1 MKALSVKKGNIA
13 YIGNKKYEVIN
24 PINLKQVLLRDIES
38 GETRISPIMH
48 LRTAPENKMDKDKNN
63 RPVEQIDD
71 THWEIAKW
79 RHDVIKPLL
88 GSNRTKKDVVKRANK
103 FGISYGPIYS
113 WIKRFE
119 ATGQISSL
127 VPLYENKGG
136 KGVVRIDEP
145 VNKIIVE
152 TINELYK
159 TPQRLKVKDVHRE
172 IAVRCKNAKLPVP
185 HENTVRN
192 RISEMSKREITAKR
206 EGASKSDSVYEAAAG
221 SFEVKYPLEVI
232 QVDETPLDIILVDEV
247 YRKPIGRPYITVAED
262 VCTRMVFGFCLS
274 LEHPSFYTAGQC
286 LYMGIMPK
294 QEYLKRVGVK
304 GDWDIWGLPKSVIIH
319 TDNADWYR
327 GKDLRRFCEE
337 YGVSLHFR
345 PVKTPKFG
353 GHIERFIGI
362 VNSEIHTFPGT
373 TFSNTKERGEYDSE
387 AKAVATIKELESWI
401 TNLIVNVY
409 HNRPHSGLGK
419 MIPKK
424 RYEIG
429 IFGDETT
436 AGVGIPE
443 IIQGEDAIKVRLTL
457 LPSVERSIQRDGV
470 TIDHITYYSDV
481 LRKYVEYERAGKKSI
496 FIFKRDPRDIS
507 IIYFYAQ
514 DLKEYFPIPY
524 RNVAYP
530 PISVWELRKI
540 QKYLKDKNMKDF
552 NEDDIFR
559 GYAEMNRIK
568 NESIKK
574 SKSVRREQEAKQR
587 YREKTGG
594 GTGKGEN
601 KPLYESAK
609 GGHEDIK
616 KAIDS
621 RMDDIFSTPS
631 PFEDIEIIGG
641 KKMDDEIV

>member
-1 MKALSVKKGNIA
+1 MKALSVKKSNTV
-13 YIGNKKYEVIN
+13 YIGDKKYEVIN
-24 PINLKQVLLRDIES
+24 PINLKQVLLRDVEN
-38 GETRISPIMH
+38 GETGTFPIMH
-48 LRTAPENKMDKDKNN
+48 LRAAPEKGMNKDNDSI
-63 RPVEQIDD
+63 PIEHIDD
-71 THWEIAKW
+71 AHWEIAKK
-79 RHDVIKPLL
+79 RYEIIKPLL
-88 GSNRTKKDVVKRANK
+88 GSNRTKKDVVKRAKK
-103 FGISYGPIYS
+103 FGVSYGPVYS
-113 WIKRFE
+113 WIKRYE

-136 KGVVRIDEP
+136 KGTDRMNEP
-145 VNKIIVE
+145 VNTIIMD
-152 TINELYK
+152 TIDELYK

-172 IAVRCKNAKLPVP
+172 IAIRCKNAGLKPP

-192 RISEMSKREITAKR
+192 RINKMSKREIMAKR
-206 EGASKSDSVYEAAAG
+206 EGVSKSNSIYGSSAG
-221 SFEVKYPLEVI
+221 SYNVKYPLQVI

-247 YRKPIGRPYITVAED
+247 YRQPIGRPYLTCGED
-262 VCTRMVFGFCLS
+262 VFSRMVFGFCLS

-294 QEYLKRVGVK
+294 QEYLKQAGVE

-327 GKDLRRFCEE
+327 GKDLRRFCEQ
-337 YGVSLHFR
+337 YGVSLQFR
-345 PVKTPKFG
+345 PVKTPKYG
-353 GHIERFIGI
+353 GHIESFIGT
-362 VNSEIHTFPGT
+362 VNSEIHKVPGT

-387 AKAVATIKELESWI
+387 AKAVMTIKELESWI

-409 HNRPHSGLGK
+409 HIRPHSGINL
-419 MIPKK
+419 MMPKK
-424 RYEIG
+424 KYESG

-436 AGVGIPE
+436 AGTGLPE
-443 IIQGEDAIKVRLTL
+443 IIQGEDAIKLRLTL
-457 LPSVERSIQRDGV
+457 LPSVERSVQRDGV
-470 TIDHITYYSDV
+470 TIDHITYYGDV
-481 LRKYVEYERAGKKSI
+481 LRKYVEYGRAGKKSN

-507 IIYFYAQ
+507 IVYFYAP

-568 NESIKK
+568 NEAIKK

-587 YREKTGG
+587 YREKTGEKISKG
-594 GTGKGEN
+594 GD
-601 KPLYESAK
+601 KPLYEAAK
-609 GGHEDIK
+609 DSNKSIR

-621 RMDDIFSTPS
+621 RMEDIFSTPT
-631 PFEDIEIIGG
+631 PFEDIEIIGEE
-641 KKMDDEIV
+641 KMDEEIE